1 MTFQE
6 ALKMGGAYLEEKKIP
21 DASID
26 AWYLLEYLLK
36 ENGISGVN
44 RAWFL
49 MHRQEKMAEKLIG
62 QYRELLERRGTHL
75 PLQQITGEQEFMG
88 IPFLVNDRVL
98 ITRQD
103 TEILVEEAK
112 KAVREGGT
120 CLDVC
125 TGSGCII
132 VSLMKLVPALRGT
145 ACDIS
150 GEALEVARENARRQ
164 ETDIDFRQGD
174 LFEPIEG
181 RFDVIVS
188 NPPYIPTA
196 EIGALME
203 EVRLFEPLVAL
214 DGREDGLYFYR
225 RLTAESPEYLKD
237 GGWLLVEI
245 GCDQGV
251 QVAELFRK
259 AGFCEV
265 SVRKD
270 LAGLDRVVKGR
281 WKGIMNASV

>member
-1 MTFQE
+1 MTLQE
-6 ALKMGGAYLEEKKIP
+6 ALKTGGAYLEERRIP

-36 ENGISGVN
+36 ENGILGVD

-49 MHRQEKMAEKLIG
+49 LHRQEEMTEKLFEG
-62 QYRELLERRGTHL
+62 YRELLKRRGTHL

-88 IPFLVNDRVL
+88 IPFLVNDKVL
-98 ITRQD
+98 IPRQD

-112 KAVREGGT
+112 KTVQEGGT

-132 VSLMKLVPALRGT
+132 VSLMKLVPGLQGT

-150 GEALEVARENARRQ
+150 GEALKVAGENARRQ
-164 ETDIDFRQGD
+164 GMDVEFLQGD
-174 LFEPIEG
+174 LFEPVEG

-188 NPPYIPTA
+188 NPPYIPTD
-196 EIGALME
+196 EIENLME
-203 EVRLFEPLVAL
+203 EVRLFEPIEAL

-225 RLTAESPEYLKD
+225 RLVAESPEYLKD

-245 GCDQGV
+245 GCDQGA

-259 AGFCEV
+259 AGFCAV
-265 SVRKD
+265 TVRKD

-281 WKGIMNASV
+281 LERCSAG

>member
-6 ALKMGGAYLEEKKIP
+6 ALKMGGAYLEERKIP

-36 ENGISGVN
+36 EKGILGVN

-49 MHRQEKMAEKLIG
+49 MHRQEEITEKFFEE
-62 QYRELLERRGTHL
+62 YRKLLERRGTHL

-88 IPFLVNDRVL
+88 ISFLVNDRVL
-98 ITRQD
+98 IPRQD
-103 TEILVEEAK
+103 TETLVEEVLKLVPAG
-112 KAVREGGT
+112 AE

-132 VSLMKLVPALRGT
+132 ISLMKLVPGLRGT

-150 GEALEVARENARRQ
+150 GAALEVARENARRQ
-164 ETDIDFRQGD
+164 GVDVDFRQGD
-174 LFEPIEG
+174 LFGPIGG

-196 EIGALME
+196 EIGELME
-203 EVRLFEPLVAL
+203 EVRLFEPVEAL
-214 DGREDGLYFYR
+214 DGREDGLHFYR
-225 RLTAESPEYLKD
+225 RLAAESPEYLKD

-245 GCDQGV
+245 GCDQGA
-251 QVAELFRK
+251 QVAELFRR
-259 AGFCEV
+259 AGFSEV
-265 SVRKD
+265 TVRKD

-281 WKGIMNASV
+281 LER